1 MLTESSC
8 TLYLKTGE
16 GFERYVVPECHWQES
31 LAANVLKSGLQ
42 NANGIV
48 VYIPKKAMVL
58 FPDGRLY
65 PSSRLFPNMDISPK
79 KPAQDIIIKGEC
91 DFVFDNSTPQTAS
104 GSLRELNSR
113 FEVHTV
119 MSVDRLLYGS
129 DELQHYKISAR

>member
-31 LAANVLKSGLQ
+31 FAANVLKSGLQ

-65 PSSRLFPNMDISPK
+65 PSSRLFPNANISPQ
-79 KPAQDIIIKGEC
+79 KPAQDMIVKGEC
-91 DFVFDNSTPQTAS
+91 DFIFDNSTPQAAS
-104 GSLRELNSR
+104 ESLRAMNTLYN
-113 FEVHTV
+113 VHTV
-119 MSVDRLLYGS
+119 MRVDRLLYGS
-129 DELQHYKISAR
+129 EELQHYKLSVR